1 MRITERKPEGGVDVA
16 VAPARMNGAVSGPLP
31 GVPKPLRTRQTRPAL
46 TALGVVLILGLG
58 VLGGAAYHSAG
69 AKTPVVV
76 VIQTVPKGHVV
87 TRNDLST
94 IDVGGSV
101 VAVAGNHLDSVLGEM
116 ATVDLL
122 PDTLLQRSMVSAG
135 PVLAANAAQVGVQVT
150 GGQIPADGLA
160 PGDTVEVLALPAKGT
175 VAVATPATATMLVAK
190 AAVFSTRAD
199 PSSAAGTLVT
209 LSVPA
214 ASAAAIATASGDG
227 LVALVKV
234 AS

>member
-1 MRITERKPEGGVDVA
+1 MPTASDVDVT
-16 VAPARMNGAVSGPLP
+16 VTPARMNGAVGIPTP

-58 VLGGAAYHSAG
+58 VLGGEAYHSAG
-69 AKTPVVV
+69 SKTPVVV
-76 VIQTVPKGHVV
+76 VVQAVPKGHVV
-87 TRNDLST
+87 TRKDLST
-94 IDVGGSV
+94 VDVAGGV
-101 VAVAGNHLDSVLGEM
+101 VAVAGDHLESVLGET

-122 PDTLLQRSMVSAG
+122 PDTLLQRAMVSAG
-135 PVLAANAAQVGVQVT
+135 PVLAVDAAQVGVQVT

-175 VAVATPATATMLVAK
+175 VAGATPATATMLVAK
-190 AAVFSTRAD
+190 ATVFSSRSD

-214 ASAAAIATASGDG
+214 ASAAAIATASGNG

-234 AS
+234 AA

>member
-1 MRITERKPEGGVDVA
+1 MRNVRTPAAGDVDVT
-16 VAPARMNGAVSGPLP
+16 VAPARVNGARSVPMP

-46 TALGVVLILGLG
+46 TALGVVLVLGLG

-69 AKTPVVV
+69 AKLPVVV
-76 VIQTVPKGHVV
+76 VVQAVPKGHVV
-87 TRNDLST
+87 TRGDLST
-94 IDVGGSV
+94 IDVAGSV
-101 VAVAGNHLDSVLGEM
+101 VAVAGNHLDSVLGET

-135 PVLAANAAQVGVQVT
+135 PVLAVDAAQVGVQVT

-160 PGDTVEVLALPAKGT
+160 PGDTVEVLALPAKG
-175 VAVATPATATMLVAK
+175 AVAGTAPVTATMLVAK

-227 LVALVKV
+227 RVALVKV